1 MRARRKQVKKVYRVL
16 ANLAATKYLD
26 MLRLLLPVCFL
37 WLSTPT
43 NAQSLAQRIANG
55 FRTFETHESLA
66 NGTAS
71 LTVIN
76 AKTGDVVF
84 AKNEKIGM
92 ASASTLKTV
101 TAATAYY
108 TLGATHTFETILYYT
123 GTIDASGTLTGD
135 LVIQGSGDP
144 SLGSDRFPQTAETE
158 LLAAWVN
165 AVQDHGIRKI
175 EGRIIADD
183 RLYNGQTAP
192 GGWTWRDMGN
202 YYGAGVSALN
212 WRENAVGINFTAGAS
227 PGAPTRLG
235 STTADLGYLQL
246 VNETTTGD
254 RGTGDRVYAFSAP
267 YSSRIYLR
275 GTYGID
281 IKKTI
286 YLALPDGAYDAAYQL
301 QNALQRNGIDVSGQ
315 PTTSH
320 LLLLAGSSAPSGGT
334 TIYTHRSPTLNELIY
349 WFNQK
354 SINLYGEALL
364 LAIAQAQDQLGKTD
378 TQTGAELL
386 GEFWSTKLG
395 LPAEE
400 LKIMDGSGLSPEN
413 RITTNALARILASV
427 KGEPWFAGFFESLP
441 TYNGMKMKSGTI
453 SGVLGYAGYQTS
465 KDGTPLVF
473 ALLVNNYNGPATPMR
488 QRMFRLLDV
497 LK

>member
-1 MRARRKQVKKVYRVL
+1 MQRLSLTVL
-16 ANLAATKYLD
+16 FFWLV
-26 MLRLLLPVCFL
+26 LPT
-37 WLSTPT
+37 S
-43 NAQSLAQRIANG
+43 AQSLSHRITSA

-66 NGTAS
+66 NGAAS

-76 AKTGDVVF
+76 ARTGEVVF
-84 AKNEKIGM
+84 AKNEKLGM
-92 ASASTLKTV
+92 APASTLKTV
-101 TAATAYY
+101 TAATAYHM
-108 TLGATHTFETILYYT
+108 LGTTHIFETKLFYT
-123 GTIDASGTLTGD
+123 GHIDASGTLTGD

-144 SLGSDRFPQTAETE
+144 SLGSNRFPQTIDST
-158 LLAAWVN
+158 LLATWVQ
-165 AVQDHGIRKI
+165 AVWTKGIRKI
-175 EGRIIADD
+175 EGRVIADD

-192 GGWTWRDMGN
+192 RGWTWQDMGN

-212 WRENAVGINFTAGAS
+212 WRENSVGVNFIPGAS
-227 PGAPTRLG
+227 PEAATHIGN
-235 STTADLGYLQL
+235 TTANVGYLQL
-246 VNETTTGD
+246 VNETTTGN

-281 IKKTI
+281 LRKTI
-286 YLALPDGAYDAAYQL
+286 YLSLPDGAYDAAYQL
-301 QNALQRNGIDVSGQ
+301 QGALERAGTDLSGT
-315 PTTSH
+315 PSTTH
-320 LLLLAGSSAPSGGT
+320 LLLLAGSDLPSGGT
-334 TIYTHRSPTLNELIY
+334 TIHTHRSPALGELIY

-364 LAIAQAQDQLGKTD
+364 LAIAQLQSGKTD
-378 TQTGAELL
+378 TRNGAEIVQ
-386 GEFWSTKLG
+386 EFWSTKLA
-395 LPAEE
+395 LPPSE

-427 KGEPWFAGFFESLP
+427 KGEPWFASFFESLP

-453 SGVLGYAGYQTS
+453 GGVLGYTGYHTS

-473 ALLVNNYNGPATPMR
+473 ALLVNNYNGTATPMR
-488 QRMFRLLDV
+488 RRMFQLLDA